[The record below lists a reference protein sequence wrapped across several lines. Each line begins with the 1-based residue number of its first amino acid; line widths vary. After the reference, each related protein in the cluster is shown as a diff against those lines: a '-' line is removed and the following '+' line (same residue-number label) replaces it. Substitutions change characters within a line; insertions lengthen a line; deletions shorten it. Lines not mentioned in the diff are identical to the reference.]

1 MDERST
7 DRIERDIER
16 TRADMSETIEAL
28 ERKLSPGELFDEL
41 WGRVRGGE
49 TGSNVADT
57 LRDHPI
63 PLAMMGLGL
72 GWLAI
77 EKATE
82 SRTDQLRARYGD
94 HGTGTYE
101 RAEGR
106 VGPYRG
112 DELDGP
118 GATDRIR
125 DAAGTVKDRVADLA
139 GDAKDRL
146 SSMGESVRDRTPSTG
161 HATHDR
167 AYGIGAGASGPDGA
181 SGSDHGSGAGIRDRA
196 ADLRDSAGREMHHAR
211 DAMQDRGRQVE
222 RGLQRMLDDYP
233 LALGAV
239 TFGLGLAAGL
249 SVPSTPAEDRVMGDT
264 ADTLK
269 GEVKRTARET
279 AHTAK
284 AVAGEAARAA
294 KSEVDREGMG
304 DDLRAKAER
313 VIGAATETARTE
325 SENRGLTSEAMKGR
339 AREIGEKTAETAKD
353 QREGNARK

>member
-7 DRIERDIER
+7 DRIEQDIER

-28 ERKLSPGELFDEL
+28 ERKLSPGELIDEL
-41 WGRVRGGE
+41 WGRVRSGE

-57 LRDHPI
+57 IRDHPI

-82 SRTDQLRARYGD
+82 SRTDQLRARHGEYGA
-94 HGTGTYE
+94 GTYE

-112 DELDGP
+112 DEVIDPDLRYDDGP

-139 GDAKDRL
+139 GEAKDRL
-146 SSMGESVRDRTPSTG
+146 ASMGDSVRDRTSSTG
-161 HATHDR
+161 HSANEHV
-167 AYGIGAGASGPDGA
+167 YGIGGGAAGSDGA
-181 SGSDHGSGAGIRDRA
+181 SRYGQGSGPGIRDRA
-196 ADLRDSAGREMHHAR
+196 TDLRESAGREMH
-211 DAMQDRGRQVE
+211 DRGRQME
-222 RGLQRMLDDYP
+222 RGLQRMLEDYP

-249 SVPSTPAEDRVMGDT
+249 SVPSTPAENRVMGDT

-279 AHTAK
+279 AEMAK
-284 AVAGEAARAA
+284 DVAGEAARAA
-294 KSEVDREGMG
+294 KTEADREGMG

-313 VIGAATETARTE
+313 VIGAARETARTE
-325 SENRGLTSEAMKGR
+325 SENRGLTADAMQDR
-339 AREIGEKTAETAKD
+339 AREIGEKTAETAKER
-353 QREGNARK
+353 REGES

>member
-28 ERKLSPGELFDEL
+28 ERKLSPGELIDEL
-41 WGRVRGGE
+41 WGRMRGGE

-57 LRDHPI
+57 IRDHPI

-82 SRTDQLRARYGD
+82 SRTDQLRARHGEYGP
-94 HGTGTYE
+94 GTYE

-112 DELDGP
+112 EELDGP

-125 DAAGTVKDRVADLA
+125 DAAGTMKDRVADLA
-139 GDAKDRL
+139 GDAKDRI
-146 SSMGESVRDRTPSTG
+146 SSMGDAMRDRTSSTG
-161 HATHDR
+161 HPTHDH
-167 AYGIGAGASGPDGA
+167 AYGIGGGAGGSEGAHASGP
-181 SGSDHGSGAGIRDRA
+181 GIRDRA
-196 ADLRDSAGREMHHAR
+196 SDLREGAEREMHHAR
-211 DAMQDRGRQVE
+211 DAMQERGRQME
-222 RGLQRMLDDYP
+222 RGLQRMLEDYP

-249 SVPSTPAEDRVMGDT
+249 SVPSTPAENRVMGDT

-279 AHTAK
+279 AEMAK
-284 AVAGEAARAA
+284 DVAGEAARAA
-294 KSEVDREGMG
+294 KSEADRQGMG

-313 VIGAATETARTE
+313 VIGAAKETARTE
-325 SENRGLTSEAMKGR
+325 SENRGLTADAMQNR
-339 AREIGEKTAETAKD
+339 AREIGEKTAETARET
-353 QREGNARK
+353 REGER